1 MESLKCMK
9 DVFTIAFLL
18 MLKQYYQVSFQL
30 IKNAVT
36 QIMSYLNLWKTGKS
50 PKTTKILWVLFLWV
64 SPRLLTVF
72 LMIYL
77 LQNFM
82 HIFLSEDTVTFVDS
96 YSKRRKQAVQTNGT
110 ESVFQ
115 ILLSGIPQSCVLG
128 SILFNILIN
137 NLFSILKTFNLHIL
151 HMTIQY
157 MDPGIV

>member
-1 MESLKCMK
+1 MECLKCMK

>member
-1 MESLKCMK
+1 
-9 DVFTIAFLL
+9 
-18 MLKQYYQVSFQL
+18 
-30 IKNAVT
+30 
-36 QIMSYLNLWKTGKS
+36 
-50 PKTTKILWVLFLWV
+50 
-64 SPRLLTVF
+64 
-72 LMIYL
+72 
-77 LQNFM
+77 M

-137 NLFSILKTFNLHIL
+137 NIFSILKTFNLHIL

>member
-1 MESLKCMK
+1 MK

-128 SILFNILIN
+128 SILSNILIN

>member
-1 MESLKCMK
+1 
-9 DVFTIAFLL
+9 
-18 MLKQYYQVSFQL
+18 
-30 IKNAVT
+30 
-36 QIMSYLNLWKTGKS
+36 
-50 PKTTKILWVLFLWV
+50 
-64 SPRLLTVF
+64 
-72 LMIYL
+72 
-77 LQNFM
+77 M

-96 YSKRRKQAVQTNGT
+96 YSKRRKQAVQTNVT

>member
-1 MESLKCMK
+1 MK

>member
-1 MESLKCMK
+1 
-9 DVFTIAFLL
+9 
-18 MLKQYYQVSFQL
+18 
-30 IKNAVT
+30 
-36 QIMSYLNLWKTGKS
+36 
-50 PKTTKILWVLFLWV
+50 
-64 SPRLLTVF
+64 
-72 LMIYL
+72 
-77 LQNFM
+77 M

>member
-1 MESLKCMK
+1 MK

-36 QIMSYLNLWKTGKS
+36 QIMSYLNLWKTGKN

-110 ESVFQ
+110 DSVFQ